1 MTMWCRTVGC
11 IVTLTLSLLA
21 APLAADAQH
30 TGKVARIGYLSGVS
44 SAGTPPPFVA
54 LRQGLRELGWIEGQN
69 LMIEERWAE
78 GRVERLPA
86 LAAELVHLN
95 VHVIVATGPA
105 VPAAKQATSTIPI
118 VMGASLDAVE
128 SGLVD
133 SLARPGGNVTGLTLI
148 STDLMGKRL
157 ELLKE
162 TLPHLSRLA
171 FLTGPLGP
179 LDQYGQYRP
188 GRGEPALVVQGAK
201 EAAQALGMRLHI
213 LEAGTPDDLQS
224 AFTAMAEQRAEALY
238 VMEHSFL
245 GVHRTQIADLATKS
259 RLPTFF
265 ALRGGVDA
273 GGLMSYAANVIEM
286 HRRAAVYVDK
296 LLKGAKPADLPV
308 EQPTKFELVIN
319 LKTAEVLGIT
329 IPPTL
334 LFRADEVIR

>member
-1 MTMWCRTVGC
+1 MWSSTAGC
-11 IVTLTLSLLA
+11 IVMLTLSLLA
-21 APLAADAQH
+21 APPAADAQH
-30 TGKVARIGYLSGVS
+30 TGKGARIGYLSGVS
-44 SAGTPPPFVA
+44 SAGTPPQFVA

-78 GRVERLPA
+78 GRVERLPE
-86 LAAELVHLN
+86 LATELVHLN

-128 SGLVD
+128 SRLVD

-148 STDLMGKRL
+148 SADLMGKRL

-213 LEAGTPDDLQS
+213 LEAGTPDALQS
-224 AFTAMAEQRAEALY
+224 AFTAMAEQQAEALY

-319 LKTAEVLGIT
+319 LKTAQALGIT
-329 IPPTL
+329 IPPHL
-334 LFRADEVIR
+334 LLLADEVLK

>member
-1 MTMWCRTVGC
+1 MWYSTAGC
-11 IVTLTLSLLA
+11 IVMLTLGLLV
-21 APLAADAQH
+21 APPATDAQH
-30 TGKVARIGYLSGVS
+30 TGKGARIGYLSGVS

-54 LRQGLRELGWIEGQN
+54 LRQGLWDLGWIEGQN

-86 LAAELVHLN
+86 LAAELVHRN
-95 VHVIVATGPA
+95 VQVIVATGPA
-105 VPAAKQATSTIPI
+105 VPAAKQATRTIPI

-128 SGLVD
+128 SGLVV

-148 STDLMGKRL
+148 SADLMGKRL

-171 FLTGPLGP
+171 FLTGPLSP
-179 LDQYGQYRP
+179 LDHYGP

-201 EAAQALGMRLHI
+201 EAAQALGMKLHI
-213 LEAGTPDDLQS
+213 LEAGTPDALQN
-224 AFTAMAEQRAEALY
+224 AFTAMAEQRVEALY

-319 LKTAEVLGIT
+319 LKTAQALGIT

-334 LFRADEVIR
+334 LFQADELIR

>member
-1 MTMWCRTVGC
+1 MWYSTAGC
-11 IVTLTLSLLA
+11 IVMLTLSLLA
-21 APLAADAQH
+21 APPAADAQH

-148 STDLMGKRL
+148 SADLMGKRL

-171 FLTGPLGP
+171 FLTGPLSR
-179 LDQYGQYRP
+179 LDHYGP

-273 GGLMSYAANVIEM
+273 GGLMSYAANVIAM

-319 LKTAEVLGIT
+319 LKTAQALGLT
-329 IPPTL
+329 VPPTL
-334 LFRADEVIR
+334 LARADEVIE

>member
-1 MTMWCRTVGC
+1 MWYSTAGC
-11 IVTLTLSLLA
+11 MVMLTLGLLV
-21 APLAADAQH
+21 APPATDAQH
-30 TGKVARIGYLSGVS
+30 TGKGARIGYLSGVS

-54 LRQGLRELGWIEGQN
+54 LRQGLRDLGWIEGQN

-86 LAAELVHLN
+86 LAAELVHRN
-95 VHVIVATGPA
+95 VQVIVATGPA
-105 VPAAKQATSTIPI
+105 VPAAKQATRTIPI

-128 SGLVD
+128 SGLVV

-148 STDLMGKRL
+148 SADLMGKRL

-171 FLTGPLGP
+171 FLTGPLSP
-179 LDQYGQYRP
+179 LDHYGP

-201 EAAQALGMRLHI
+201 EAAQALGMKLHI
-213 LEAGTPDDLQS
+213 LEAGTPDALQN
-224 AFTAMAEQRAEALY
+224 AFTAMAEQRVEALY

-319 LKTAEVLGIT
+319 LKTAQALGIT

-334 LFRADEVIR
+334 LFQADELIR